1 MVFSV
6 TRAQRLDLYNT
17 ANWLFLCCAVGYLL
31 ADLSRVAYPTAL
43 LNEVH
48 GSNASNGVY
57 LFFALLYVLDC
68 TLYFLVYNQWES
80 EAIEDAARE
89 KHLRG
94 EEADD
99 PDGVDGDGGG
109 GGASRYPVESK
120 EEDEAEREDMLSAS
134 DTNTTSDGVHR
145 RANAGGMTPH
155 GTGAPV
161 RGDFAKRLM
170 KESGL
175 VARKARWCFF
185 SHEGGL
191 VNVMEIIA
199 ALIFATDATMTF
211 FAGIAQ
217 VSTVIQRRWDSA
229 TMTGDTVAS
238 FIFLCDSI
246 VFQHIYSRT
255 LATKARERAQEKA
268 RNGGV
273 TVRGSK
279 WEVRVESVPCMQP
292 QDPYFWTSILNV
304 VGSVLYFAAALWGIL
319 RQNHISGLDNLDP
332 GSYNRNMLPM
342 LQTLH
347 AFYVCGDVF

>member
-1 MVFSV
+1 VVFSV
-6 TRAQRLDLYNT
+6 TPAQRLDLYNT
-17 ANWLFLCCAVGYLL
+17 ANWLFLFCAVGYFF

-80 EAIEDAARE
+80 EAIEEAARE

-94 EEADD
+94 ED
-99 PDGVDGDGGG
+99 PDELDGDGDDHTPF
-109 GGASRYPVESK
+109 AAPAESK
-120 EEDEAEREDMLSAS
+120 EDEEILNGNDSNAP
-134 DTNTTSDGVHR
+134 SDGVAHR
-145 RANAGGMTPH
+145 RPH
-155 GTGAPV
+155 SSPSSTSSPSQPSSA
-161 RGDFAKRLM
+161 RSGDFAKRLM

-185 SHEGGL
+185 SHEGGM

-217 VSTVIQRRWDSA
+217 VETVIQRRWDSA
-229 TMTGDTVAS
+229 TMTGDTIAS

-255 LATKARERAQEKA
+255 LETKARERAREKE
-268 RNGGV
+268 RNGGR

-279 WEVRVESVPCMQP
+279 WAVRVDEVPCMQP

-304 VGSVLYFAAALWGIL
+304 VGSTIYFAAALWGVL
-319 RQNHISGLDNLDP
+319 RQNHISGLDNITP
-332 GSYNRNMLPM
+332 GSYNKNMLPM

-347 AFYVCGDVF
+347 AFYLSGDVF